1 MRTLSPDTH
10 PDAEA
15 VLIRGLRQ
23 MGGEKRLARVFS
35 LRRTVLALA
44 RARILQQHGPLPER
58 EIRLRLA
65 ALWLDPDTLE
75 RVKRRLERDAD

>member
-23 MGGEKRLARVFS
+23 MGPEKRLERVFS
-35 LRRTVLALA
+35 LRRTVLKLA
-44 RARILQQHGPLPER
+44 RARILEREGPLPER
-58 EIRLRLA
+58 EIVLRLA
-65 ALWLDPDTLE
+65 ELWLDEETLD